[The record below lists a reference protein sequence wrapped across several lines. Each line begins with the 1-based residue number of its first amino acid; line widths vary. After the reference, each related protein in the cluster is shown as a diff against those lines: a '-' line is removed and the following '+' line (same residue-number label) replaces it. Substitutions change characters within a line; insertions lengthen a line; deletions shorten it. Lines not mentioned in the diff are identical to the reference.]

1 MENISGLYSQEET
14 PNKQRDFRKIIR
26 HHLNVVRHIRDKH
39 SWAKK
44 MPYLYID
51 AFAGPGRYCGIVG
64 SPIIFLEE
72 VVQSG
77 IPFRAIAIE
86 IDPDRAE
93 QLRRYSEGLIE
104 VVNGCNLDYLQQ
116 FQFHNNQF
124 GLVYCDPPGA
134 KDSTIPLSFR
144 MMSHVAARANK
155 VDVMVNIAPAS
166 HKRTIQLAGYQSI
179 DDMKREI
186 NKRQWAIRD
195 MRGKHQWTFLI
206 GTNWVKWAD
215 WNSAGFYD
223 CNSEAGGVLF
233 DQANLTKDQFKKKVQ
248 PHLTGLMQST
258 SDIQRLEL
266 SGRKSLTGL
275 KAFVS
280 DAVKSALRRFTI

>member
-1 MENISGLYSQEET
+1 MENIPGLYSEQET
-14 PNKQRDFRKIIR
+14 PNKQNDFRKIIR
-26 HHLNVVRHIRDKH
+26 HHLNVVRHIREKYQ
-39 SWAKK
+39 WARKR
-44 MPYLYID
+44 PYLYID
-51 AFAGPGRYCGIVG
+51 AFAGPGRYCGIIG

-72 VVQSG
+72 VIQTG
-77 IPFRAIAIE
+77 IPFQAVAIE
-86 IDPDRAE
+86 IDPDRAD
-93 QLRRYSEGLIE
+93 QLRRYSEGLIT
-104 VVNGCNLDYLQQ
+104 VHNGCNMDYLQQ
-116 FQFHNNQF
+116 SQFYNDQF

-134 KDSTIPLSFR
+134 ENGTIPLSFR
-144 MMSHVAARANK
+144 MMSHVAARAK
-155 VDVMVNIAPAS
+155 RLDVMVNIAPAS

-186 NKRQWAIRD
+186 NKSQWAIRS

-223 CNSEAGGVLF
+223 VNSDAGSVLF
-233 DQANLTKDQFKKKVQ
+233 DKANLTSEQFKKKVQ

-266 SGRKSLTGL
+266 SGRKSLSGL

-280 DAVKSALRRFTI
+280 DAIKGALRKFTI